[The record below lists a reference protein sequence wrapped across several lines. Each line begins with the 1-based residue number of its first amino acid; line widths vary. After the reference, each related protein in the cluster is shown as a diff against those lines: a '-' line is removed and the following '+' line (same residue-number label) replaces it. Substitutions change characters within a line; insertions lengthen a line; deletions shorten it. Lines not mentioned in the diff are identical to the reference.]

1 MGSVPMK
8 RLPKPL
14 PAVLLFFLVLT
25 SCASQDLALSR
36 EEAYRAY
43 LDGDYSTSVERFEM
57 LVQKMPGD
65 AELWFRLGNAYAKSM
80 MPEQA
85 VAAYRN
91 SLLRDPHQEKAWYN
105 MAVIQMQIALKSLI
119 DMQDYVSADDP
130 VGVRGR
136 TLRDGLFTLL
146 GQDDTGEK

>member
-1 MGSVPMK
+1 MGSMPMK
-8 RLPKPL
+8 RITKPL
-14 PAVLLFFLVLT
+14 LAVLLFSLVLT
-25 SCASQDLALSR
+25 GCASHDLALSR
-36 EEAYRAY
+36 EEAYLAY
-43 LDGDYSTSVERFEM
+43 RDGDYSTAVERFEM
-57 LVQKMPGD
+57 LVQEVPGD
-65 AELWFRLGNAYAKSM
+65 AELWFRLGNAYAKAM

-91 SLLRDPHQEKAWYN
+91 SLLRDPHQGKAWYN
-105 MAVIQMQIALKSLI
+105 MGVIHMQTALKSFI

-136 TLRDGLFTLL
+136 ALRDGLFTLL

>member
-8 RLPKPL
+8 RLMKPL
-14 PAVLLFFLVLT
+14 LAALLFSLVLT
-25 SCASQDLALSR
+25 GCASHDLALSR
-36 EEAYRAY
+36 EDAYRAY
-43 LDGDYSTSVERFEM
+43 QDGDYSTAVVQFEM
-57 LVQKMPGD
+57 LAREMPGD
-65 AELWFRLGNAYAKSM
+65 AELWFRLGNAYAKAM

-91 SLLRDPHQEKAWYN
+91 SLLRDPQLSKAWYN
-105 MAVIQMQIALKSLI
+105 MGVIQMQTALKSFL

-130 VGVRGR
+130 VGVRG
-136 TLRDGLFTLL
+136 LGMRDGLLTLL

>member
-1 MGSVPMK
+1 MGSMPMK
-8 RLPKPL
+8 RLMKPL
-14 PAVLLFFLVLT
+14 LAMLLFPLVLT
-25 SCASQDLALSR
+25 GCASHDLALTR
-36 EEAYRAY
+36 EEAYLAY
-43 LDGDYSTSVERFEM
+43 RDGDYATAVERFEM
-57 LVQKMPGD
+57 LVQEVPGD
-65 AELWFRLGNAYAKSM
+65 AELWFRLGNAYAKAM

-91 SLLRDPHQEKAWYN
+91 SLLQDPHQEKAWYN
-105 MAVIQMQIALKSLI
+105 MGVIQMQTALKSFI

-136 TLRDGLFTLL
+136 AMRDGLFTLL